1 MNDGEHGEAGE
12 DQAGHRQ
19 GVNAPGEQ
27 TTGSAGR
34 RSALRG
40 DIGVGGCHR
49 KPSVGAQVAR
59 ASYGSPTTRVSDSR
73 PMMRLRWPRSAH
85 PLAETGGNGTQ
96 NRTRAIEATGRRRR
110 ALPESG
116 HVLAPP

>member
-49 KPSVGAQVAR
+49 KPSVGAQWLAHR
-59 ASYGSPTTRVSDSR
+59 TTRIDEAIDKAFEIDEELVLTIRCD
-73 PMMRLRWPRSAH
+73 RLYRRLLSYPI
-85 PLAETGGNGTQ
+85 Q
-96 NRTRAIEATGRRRR
+96 RAYRIW
-110 ALPESG
+110 LS
-116 HVLAPP
+116 